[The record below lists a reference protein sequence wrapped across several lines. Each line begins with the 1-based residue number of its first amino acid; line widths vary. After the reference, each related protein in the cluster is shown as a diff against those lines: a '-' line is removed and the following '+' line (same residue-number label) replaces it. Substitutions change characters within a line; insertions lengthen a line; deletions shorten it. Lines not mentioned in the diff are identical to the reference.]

1 MSIHIQKESLCEVLP
16 QEQRASDR
24 YVRSPS
30 GGKCVEACAC
40 HRPVWGMWFCRGLV
54 AIPSIS
60 YNRAMQNDTIAA
72 IATPPGTGGIGVI
85 RVSGTDAFNLVLPIL
100 RRPGSHADLPPSHTL
115 TYGHIIDSQT
125 DEVLDEVLVAFM
137 RAPHT
142 YTREDVVEIQGHGG
156 PLILRRMLRLV
167 LAQGARMA
175 NAGEFTLREFL
186 NGRLDL
192 AQAEAVMDL
201 ISAQTEA
208 GQRLAM
214 QQLRGRISEQ
224 VQDARHSVLGI
235 IARIEAS
242 IDFPE
247 EDVPTPQP
255 EELQSLIQ
263 VALQMVATLLTGSEQ
278 GRLYRQGLR
287 TVIIG
292 RPNVGKSSLLNAL
305 LRTDRA
311 IVTPVAGTTRD
322 TVEEVANL
330 RGIPLHLI
338 DTAGITTST
347 DPVEQSRI
355 QRSGSAAESA
365 DVILLVF
372 DGSEQ
377 LTEQDLRVSEE
388 LRTMGFGGKN
398 GTNHEQV
405 GVEVSSGHSRAMIIV
420 VNKADCPQ
428 QLEVG
433 GLQTLWPRIP
443 VVSTSM
449 LTGEGLPDLEQ
460 AIADLVLAGKT
471 LYGESALITSARHQ
485 EALRR
490 AAENLRA
497 SSISLE
503 QGLPLDF
510 VSIDLRATYDALGE
524 VTGETASDD
533 LLDRIFSEFC
543 IGK

>member
-1 MSIHIQKESLCEVLP
+1 MKERL
-16 QEQRASDR
+16 
-24 YVRSPS
+24 
-30 GGKCVEACAC
+30 K
-40 HRPVWGMWFCRGLV
+40 
-54 AIPSIS
+54 S
-60 YNRAMQNDTIAA
+60 YLDPIVYNPPMQNDTIAA
-72 IATPPGTGGIGVI
+72 IATPSGYGGIGVI
-85 RVSGTDAFNLVLPIL
+85 RISGPEAFLLVLPL
-100 RRPGSHADLPPSHTL
+100 LQRPDRRTDLPPSHL
-115 TYGHIIDSQT
+115 MTYGHLVDPASL
-125 DEVLDEVLVAFM
+125 EMLDEVLVVFM
-137 RAPHT
+137 HAPHT
-142 YTREDVVEIQGHGG
+142 YTREDIVEIQGHGG
-156 PLILRRMLRLV
+156 PLVLQRILSLV

-175 NAGEFTLREFL
+175 RPGEFTLRAFL

-208 GQRLAM
+208 GQRLAV
-214 QQLRGRISEQ
+214 QQLRGRISDQ
-224 VQDARHSVLGI
+224 VQDARHAILGI

-263 VALQMVATLLTGSEQ
+263 VAQQKVAVLLAGSEQ
-278 GRLYRQGLR
+278 GVLYRQGLR

-338 DTAGITTST
+338 DTAGITPSI
-347 DPVEQSRI
+347 DPVEQIGI
-355 QRSGSAAESA
+355 QRSRSAAESA
-365 DVILLVF
+365 DVILLIF

-377 LTEQDLRVSEE
+377 VTDLDLRVSEE
-388 LRTMGFGGKN
+388 LRAMGFGGKRV
-398 GTNHEQV
+398 TNREQAR
-405 GVEVSSGHSRAMIIV
+405 VEGSSSPNRAMIIV

-433 GLQTLWPRIP
+433 GLQTLWPGVP

-449 LTGEGLPDLEQ
+449 LTGEGLADLER
-460 AIADLVLAGKT
+460 AIADLVLAGRT
-471 LYGESALITSARHQ
+471 LYGESALVTSARHQ

-497 SSISLE
+497 SSISLA

-510 VSIDLRATYDALGE
+510 ASIDLRATYDALGE